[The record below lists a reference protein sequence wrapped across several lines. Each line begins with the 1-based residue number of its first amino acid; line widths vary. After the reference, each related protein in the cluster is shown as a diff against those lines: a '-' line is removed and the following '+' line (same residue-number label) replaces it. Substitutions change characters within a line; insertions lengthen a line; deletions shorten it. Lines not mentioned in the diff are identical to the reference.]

1 VGVVIGRLD
10 SAGRVG
16 VVAHGIAGLVAL
28 WFAASTS
35 GGTRLGPAR
44 TDDLPYGDLI
54 TLNRSGAL
62 VWLAVAAI
70 GLAGLL
76 LGLRAVRL
84 ITAGMWLLLAV
95 VCAAVV
101 IGDGELFGMSRPGDI
116 AVVLGLAATLVVAGL
131 QPGASHPSPSRSAS
145 SPSPPDAAPSS

>member
-1 VGVVIGRLD
+1 MIGRLD

-116 AVVLGLAATLVVAGL
+116 AVALGMAATSVVAGL
-131 QPGASHPSPSRSAS
+131 QPAPSSSSTSKPAS
-145 SPSPPDAAPSS
+145 SPSSSGEGP